1 MGGNGIAGKRH
12 GNGISNERT
21 SLLGHR
27 ESRDRVDGDEDTLTG
42 GQSGGEDAI
51 SNDEEENEDK
61 ANQQVGKLRA
71 ILISISVFGLVFLQG
86 ELLSYISENL

>member
-12 GNGISNERT
+12 GNGISDERT
-21 SLLGHR
+21 SLLGNR
-27 ESRDRVDGDEDTLTG
+27 ERSDRVDGDEDTLTG
-42 GQSGGEDAI
+42 GQSRGDDAI

-86 ELLSYISENL
+86 E